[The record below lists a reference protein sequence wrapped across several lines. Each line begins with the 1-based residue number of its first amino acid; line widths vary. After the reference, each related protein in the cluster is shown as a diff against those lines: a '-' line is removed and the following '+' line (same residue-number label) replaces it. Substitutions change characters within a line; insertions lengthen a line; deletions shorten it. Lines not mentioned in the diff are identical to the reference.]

1 MRNTIQT
8 IGMVIAII
16 IACIGYGSTIYH
28 GIKQNLSTWKMCE
41 KLTLSEDG
49 SKIFYVD
56 KKTNEIWAVEL
67 NNKYLLKEIGRF
79 PNTSKIAYSST
90 FACMS
95 FS

>member
-41 KLTLSEDG
+41 KLTFTSAVAVITLI
-49 SKIFYVD
+49 IFV
-56 KKTNEIWAVEL
+56 IVS
-67 NNKYLLKEIGRF
+67 LLF
-79 PNTSKIAYSST
+79 
-90 FACMS
+90 
-95 FS
+95 